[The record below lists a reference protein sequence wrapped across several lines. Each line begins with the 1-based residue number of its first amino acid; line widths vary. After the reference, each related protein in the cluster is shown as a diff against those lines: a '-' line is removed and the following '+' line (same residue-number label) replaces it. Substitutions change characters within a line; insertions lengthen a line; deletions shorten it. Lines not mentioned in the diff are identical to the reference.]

1 MEYYFMGERGDR
13 YLKMGYPY
21 IINQKYM
28 VDPTLEY
35 DFINIHYA
43 FTGDNSDNGKSEK
56 DMIIAV
62 PATVTT
68 TNGTKTYDHALA
80 NKFITSLNG
89 FGLNAEAIAD

>member
-1 MEYYFMGERGDR
+1 
-13 YLKMGYPY
+13 MGYPY

-68 TNGTKTYDHALA
+68 GTGGIKTYDHALA